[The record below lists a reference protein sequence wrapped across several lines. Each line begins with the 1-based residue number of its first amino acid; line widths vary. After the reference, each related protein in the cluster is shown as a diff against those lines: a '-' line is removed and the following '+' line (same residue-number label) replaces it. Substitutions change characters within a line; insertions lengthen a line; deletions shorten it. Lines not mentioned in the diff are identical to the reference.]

1 MSGSNSISIK
11 TDSVCSGPASSTLA
25 GPGGPSEGL
34 HVPHTGPAPCLGHGR
49 GPGLLYTLRRTVSGS
64 PPLPW
69 QHSGIH
75 TGLGE
80 RLLQGLTPPRLLLQ
94 SPGALL
100 GPQHLAEHLV
110 QRALLVCDFLFQLL
124 LLLLQGRSTGF

>member
-1 MSGSNSISIK
+1 MSP
-11 TDSVCSGPASSTLA
+11 TPVLPPVWATAEARASSTRFVGQSA
-25 GPGGPSEGL
+25 GP
-34 HVPHTGPAPCLGHGR
+34 
-49 GPGLLYTLRRTVSGS
+49 
-64 PPLPW
+64 PPPRPW
-69 QHSGIH
+69 QRSGIH